1 MIFNLIERKYSQYL
15 QIIYYISFL
24 FFFFFFFFKFNEI
37 KKIYLHSYY
46 NFKIYIYNM
55 KIIQTIKIII
65 KLFYNS
71 VNSNS
76 MVE

>member
-1 MIFNLIERKYSQYL
+1 
-15 QIIYYISFL
+15 
-24 FFFFFFFFKFNEI
+24 
-37 KKIYLHSYY
+37 
-46 NFKIYIYNM
+46 M

-76 MVE
+76 IVEWKKKKKKKNIYI